1 MENSLTAKQKAF
13 DTHARILANGQVL
26 SNTLVEICKD
36 LKSMRDERLYAELG
50 YDSFEDYAEKAVG
63 IKQRQ
68 AYSYISAYEKLG
80 PTYMEENSSLG
91 ITKLALISQIS
102 SYERDDFLEEVDVE
116 NSSVR
121 ELKEKVEEYKR
132 QNEQLTFQ
140 IQEMEN
146 APVDE
151 TEKDRQID
159 ELKEQIA
166 QLLEKK
172 ENPSPMQ
179 DSEEVETL
187 KEQIKQLEQDKVQ
200 AEQQGQAAGIK
211 ETEQKYKEKLKKKD
225 AEIQSKID
233 KALADAKKEQEK
245 LQQENEQLKQKNSSL
260 DDKLLEAEKKAKVTG
275 ADPKVTMLKVYFDEF
290 QKNLTTV
297 RTLLNEVAVSDAPI
311 AHKLTKAI
319 IEYLQSTAK
328 EMED

>member
-36 LKSMRDERLYAELG
+36 LKSMRDERLYTELG

-68 AYSYISAYEKLG
+68 AYSYISAYERLG

-121 ELKEKVEEYKR
+121 ELKEKVEEYKK

-140 IQEMEN
+140 LQEMEN
-146 APVDE
+146 TPVDE
-151 TEKDRQID
+151 TEKDREID

-166 QLLEKK
+166 QLLAEK
-172 ENPSPMQ
+172 ENPSPIQ
-179 DSEEVETL
+179 DGEEIENL
-187 KEQIKQLEQDKVQ
+187 KEQIKQLEQDKAQ

-245 LQQENEQLKQKNSSL
+245 LQQENEQLKKKNSSL
-260 DDKLLEAEKKAKVTG
+260 DDKLLEAEKRAKVTG

-297 RTLLNEVAVSDAPI
+297 RTLLNEVATSDAPT
-311 AHKLTKAI
+311 ANKLTKAI

>member
-13 DTHARILANGQVL
+13 DTHARILANGQIL

-36 LKSMRDERLYAELG
+36 LKSMRDERLYTELG

-121 ELKEKVEEYKR
+121 ELKEKVEEYKK

-146 APVDE
+146 TPVDE
-151 TEKDRQID
+151 TEKDREID
-159 ELKEQIA
+159 ELKEKIA
-166 QLLEKK
+166 QLLAEK
-172 ENPSPMQ
+172 ENPSPIQ
-179 DSEEVETL
+179 DGEEIENL
-187 KEQIKQLEQDKVQ
+187 KEQIKQLEQDKAQ

-297 RTLLNEVAVSDAPI
+297 RTLLNEVAVSDAPT
-311 AHKLTKAI
+311 ASKLTKAI
-319 IEYLQSTAK
+319 TEYLQSTAK

>member
-13 DTHARILANGQVL
+13 DTHARILANGQIL

-36 LKSMRDERLYAELG
+36 LKSMRDERLYTELG

-80 PTYMEENSSLG
+80 ATYMEENSSLG

-102 SYERDDFLEEVDVE
+102 SYERDDFLKDVDVE

-121 ELKEKVEEYKR
+121 ELKEKVEEYKK
-132 QNEQLTFQ
+132 QNEQLAFQ

-151 TEKDRQID
+151 TEKDREID
-159 ELKEQIA
+159 ELKQ
-166 QLLEKK
+166 
-172 ENPSPMQ
+172 
-179 DSEEVETL
+179 
-187 KEQIKQLEQDKVQ
+187 QIKQLEQDKAQ
-200 AEQQGQAAGIK
+200 AQQQGQATGIK

-297 RTLLNEVAVSDAPI
+297 RTLLNEVAVSDAST
-311 AHKLTKAI
+311 AHKLTKVI